1 MNKTE
6 FASVATTVLTA
17 LATFYLAIAK
27 IWNLPL
33 GSEISNTM
41 YALVALIASVL
52 GGSTIGKIST
62 RNKDKKESTNEQN

>member
-33 GSEISNTM
+33 GPEVTGTV
-41 YALVALIASVL
+41 YALVALISSAL
-52 GGSTIGKIST
+52 GGSTMGKIST
-62 RNKDKKESTNEQN
+62 RNKEKESTNEQN

>member
-33 GSEISNTM
+33 GSEVSSTI
-41 YALVALIASVL
+41 YAIVALIASVL

-62 RNKDKKESTNEQN
+62 RNKDQESTNE